1 MKRSG
6 TLLLVAVSVALSG
19 CTALNPA
26 PAPTPTVTVAPSGDG
41 VLRIGTLF
49 DLRGPLRAQSPAQ
62 VAGAEIAVRDI
73 NRAGGFGGAP
83 VELFHRDGSDPEAAA
98 ASFAAL
104 VEKGVDVVIG
114 PSSSAVADA
123 LSPIA
128 AEAGVTLISPTAAF
142 SDPGT
147 LDFSTAQSPA
157 ALAAGVVAARPD
169 TVAALITF
177 EGSAADLGGALDAA
191 GLTPALT
198 ATFAPDQTDFTRL
211 IAELSTAEATSII
224 ISAPVEAGDETTAL
238 LTALLAADHEG
249 SSFVLLDAAL
259 RNWGSSVPD
268 GSLEGAVGV
277 AAGAAADR
285 VFVGQL
291 RQSDPGLTS
300 SMFGA
305 EAYDAVVLAAIA
317 ATLAQDDGGPSIA
330 HDLRAASSG
339 GIPCASFAECL
350 DVLAAVS
357 SNTKPS
363 SAEPSSTKSSS
374 TEPWGIEGDVDYV
387 GRSGRA
393 DLAESGNRADLTFT
407 TYTFDAAN
415 KREIVAER

>member
-1 MKRSG
+1 VKRSG
-6 TLLLVAVSVALSG
+6 TLLVIAVSVALSG

-49 DLRGPLRAQSPAQ
+49 DLSGPLRAQSPAQ
-62 VAGAEIAVRDI
+62 VAGVEIAVRDI
-73 NRAGGFGGAP
+73 NRAGGFGGVP
-83 VELFHRDGSDPEAAA
+83 VELFHRDGSDSATAS
-98 ASFAAL
+98 ASFEDL

-114 PSSSAVADA
+114 PSSTAVADT

-128 AEAGVTLISPTAAF
+128 AEAGVALISPTAAF
-142 SDPGT
+142 SDPGA

-157 ALAAGVVAARPD
+157 ALAAGVVVARPD
-169 TVAALITF
+169 TVAALVTF
-177 EGSAADLGGALDAA
+177 EGSAVDLGGELDAA

-211 IAELSTAEATSII
+211 IAEISTAEATSII
-224 ISAPVEAGDETTAL
+224 ITAPAEAEAETTAL
-238 LTALLAADHEG
+238 LTALLAAGHEG
-249 SSFVLLDAAL
+249 SSLVLLDAAL
-259 RNWGSSVPD
+259 RTWGSSLPD
-268 GSLEGAVGV
+268 GSLEGAAGV
-277 AAGAAADR
+277 VAGAAA
-285 VFVGQL
+285 VPAFVGQL

-300 SMFGA
+300 SRFGA

-317 ATLAQDDGGPSIA
+317 ATLALDDGGPSIA
-330 HDLRAASSG
+330 HHLRAASSG

-350 DVLAAVS
+350 DVLSTVS
-357 SNTKPS
+357 
-363 SAEPSSTKSSS
+363 AS
-374 TEPWGIEGDVDYV
+374 TEHDIDYV

-393 DLAESGNRADLTFT
+393 DLDSSGNRADLTFT

-415 KREIVAER
+415 KRELVVER